1 MASRSN
7 ILYAYPPTSSVHTQG
22 NNLGPLITK
31 AKIFDTMRDDLLFAA
46 QSQTEVQTWEE
57 LHEIYPRHMVIDR
70 VVPLRARCVRVC
82 VHAHVRMR
90 GCAGPCSAC
99 RESLASR
106 NLLQIAWAQANG
118 CANGC
123 VEPALRSTCIMGFER
138 RGNGGIHAHTHS
150 L

>member
-31 AKIFDTMRDDLLFAA
+31 AKTFDTMRDDLLFAA

-70 VVPLRARCVRVC
+70 VVPLKARCVRVC

-90 GCAGPCSAC
+90 GPVFCMSRIAGLAQFAADSVGTGEWVREWVCRACS
-99 RESLASR
+99 
-106 NLLQIAWAQANG
+106 QKYVHDG
-118 CANGC
+118 
-123 VEPALRSTCIMGFER
+123 V
-138 RGNGGIHAHTHS
+138 
-150 L
+150 